1 MQEVGGVTS
10 NDTED
15 VIVKVPGKLAVSEI
29 LTSKDDIVIGTAVAQ
44 MVAPK
49 EVINHM
55 HGVDH
60 VVNGRLAVARY
71 ILGAENV
78 HAAADQETNEG
89 KRIMKLTEKGFFVGR
104 KTAEAESKADK
115 EVYRS

>member
-1 MQEVGGVTS
+1 MF
-10 NDTED
+10 
-15 VIVKVPGKLAVSEI
+15 
-29 LTSKDDIVIGTAVAQ
+29 
-44 MVAPK
+44 APK

-71 ILGAENV
+71 ILDAENV
-78 HAAADQETNEG
+78 HAVADQETDTG

-104 KTAEAESKADK
+104 KTPEPECKADK
-115 EVYRS
+115 EVYGS